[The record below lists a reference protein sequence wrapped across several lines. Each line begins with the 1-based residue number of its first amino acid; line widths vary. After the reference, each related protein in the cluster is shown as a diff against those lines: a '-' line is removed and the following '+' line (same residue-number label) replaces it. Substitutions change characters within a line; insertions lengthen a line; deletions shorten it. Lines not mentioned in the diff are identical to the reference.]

1 MNYGKDSRITSV
13 ITSMFSV
20 LILLVLAFI
29 FLSSQQEKLN
39 QEFNQLIYS
48 SLTSF
53 TDVQKNQ
60 ILKIADDAREMKSGM
75 ERMIEAAK
83 LSPED
88 QWMNNYLAK
97 MEGENPD
104 YQLEYVSCS
113 NRKEIISGEGRR
125 EIFERVLNGK
135 TDVLDILYPVEDGN
149 EYIFLVAEPLK
160 MNGTVAGV
168 LFFTFKTEKLGE
180 GAGDH
185 MPFKKIHSQI
195 IKSDGSILYSNSDQI
210 IRDGNLFSSIK
221 TNGDENQSAKIIR
234 TRIEKEDSFTT
245 SFPMNGKNYY
255 ISAMKVGVN
264 DWSLINYVRSPDI
277 MLRSEYVFGMFF
289 GTALLLIL
297 LTFAGCSWIFLLFY
311 RQNQKLQLESERYSV
326 LSQFTDTL
334 LYEYDYETDT
344 IEFTSNARRKLFL
357 ERLKT
362 RGVLRLDR
370 GACLMHPED
379 WQKGDRIRWALL
391 GSKPDEVRYCR
402 IRLKGQSGEYRWF
415 SCQYKI
421 LPGQAG
427 CKSRMVG
434 KLEDITDQLGRE
446 EMLLNRAR
454 KDPLTGVY
462 NRSGEQIIDGKLS
475 IRCSGIFFMIDL
487 DNFKEINDSCG
498 HAAGDHVLTRVA
510 EALDKLVGKD
520 GIVARVGGDEFV
532 VFITQNWEVW
542 QITDMA
548 ESILKLMDHTDE
560 GYYTVIRVSASIGI
574 AVAPKD
580 GSSYEELYNAADKAM
595 YYIKQNSK
603 KGYAFYKG
611 EGKDHV

>member
-1 MNYGKDSRITSV
+1 
-13 ITSMFSV
+13 MFSV

-60 ILKIADDAREMKSGM
+60 ILKIVDDAREIKCGM
-75 ERMIEAAK
+75 ESMIEAAE

-88 QWMNNYLAK
+88 QWMSNYLAK
-97 MEGENPD
+97 MERKNPD

-113 NRKEIISGEGRR
+113 NWKKIISGEGRR
-125 EIFERVLNGK
+125 EIFEQVVNGK
-135 TDVLDILYPVEDGN
+135 KDVLDILCPMEDGN

-160 MNGTVAGV
+160 MKGMVVGV
-168 LFFTFKTEKLGE
+168 LFFSFKTDKIGE
-180 GAGDH
+180 VANDH
-185 MPFKKIHSQI
+185 MPFKMIHSQI
-195 IKSDGSILYSNSDQI
+195 IKPDGSILYSNNDQF
-210 IRDGNLFSSIK
+210 IRGDNLFSFIDA
-221 TNGDENQSAKIIR
+221 NEYQNQSAQVIK

-245 SFPMNGKNYY
+245 SFFMSGKNYY
-255 ISAMKVGVN
+255 ISATKVGVN
-264 DWSLINYVRSPDI
+264 DWSLINYVRPPDI

-297 LTFAGCSWIFLLFY
+297 LTTAGCSWIFLLFY
-311 RQNQKLQLESERYSV
+311 RQNKKLQLESERYSV

-357 ERLKT
+357 DRLKT
-362 RGVLRLDR
+362 RGILRLDR
-370 GACLMHPED
+370 GGYLIHPED
-379 WQKGDRIRWALL
+379 WQKGDRLRWALL

-402 IRLKGQSGEYRWF
+402 IRLKGHSGEYRWF

-427 CKSRMVG
+427 RKSRMVG

-475 IRCSGIFFMIDL
+475 LQCSGIFFMIDL

-510 EALDKLVGKD
+510 ESLDKLVGKD

-532 VFITQNWEVW
+532 VFITENWEVR
-542 QITDMA
+542 QITDLA
-548 ESILKLMDHTDE
+548 ESILNLMDHTDE

-580 GSSYEELYNAADKAM
+580 GASYEELYNAADKAM

-611 EGKDHV
+611 DGKDHV

>member
-13 ITSMFSV
+13 IASMFSV

-53 TDVQKNQ
+53 TDTQKNQ
-60 ILKIADDAREMKSGM
+60 ILKLADDAGTIKYGM
-75 ERMIEAAK
+75 ESMIEAAS

-88 QWMNNYLAK
+88 QWMNHYLTK

-113 NRKEIISGEGRR
+113 NWKEIISGEGKRR
-125 EIFERVLNGK
+125 IFEQVINNK
-135 TDVLDILYPVEDGN
+135 TDVLDILCPMENGN
-149 EYIFLVAEPLK
+149 GCIFLVAEPLTA
-160 MNGTVAGV
+160 NGTVAGV
-168 LFFTFKTEKLGE
+168 LFFTFKTEKFE
-180 GAGDH
+180 EIAKDH

-195 IKSDGSILYSNSDQI
+195 IKSDGSILYCNSDQLL
-210 IRDGNLFSSIK
+210 RGSNLFSSV
-221 TNGDENQSAKIIR
+221 NANEAQNQSVKFIKSQ
-234 TRIEKEDSFTT
+234 IETEDSFTT
-245 SFPMNGKNYY
+245 SIAMNGKNYY
-255 ISAMKVGVN
+255 ISAMKVGIN

-277 MLRSEYVFGMFF
+277 MLQSEYVFGMFF
-289 GTALLLIL
+289 GTAILLIL
-297 LTFAGCSWIFLLFY
+297 LTIAGCSWIFLLFY
-311 RQNQKLQLESERYSV
+311 RQNQKLQLESQRYSV

-357 ERLKT
+357 EKLKA
-362 RGVLRLDR
+362 RGVLRLNR
-370 GACLMHPED
+370 GEYLMHPED
-379 WQKGDRIRWALL
+379 WQKGERLRWALL

-446 EMLLNRAR
+446 EMLINRAR

-475 IRCSGIFFMIDL
+475 LLCSGIFFMIDL
-487 DNFKEINDSCG
+487 DNFKEINDTCG

-510 EALDKLVGKD
+510 ESLEKLVGKD

-532 VFITQNWEVW
+532 VFITENWDDLR
-542 QITDMA
+542 ITDMA
-548 ESILKLMDHTDE
+548 ESILDLMDHTEE
-560 GYYTVIRVSASIGI
+560 GYYTVIRVTASIGI
-574 AVAPKD
+574 AIAPKD

-603 KGYAFYKG
+603 RGYAFYKG
-611 EGKDHV
+611 EGKEHL

>member
-1 MNYGKDSRITSV
+1 MNYGRDSRITSV
-13 ITSMFSV
+13 IAGMFSV

-53 TDVQKNQ
+53 TDAQKNQ
-60 ILKIADDAREMKSGM
+60 ILKIADDAGDIRSGVESM
-75 ERMIEAAK
+75 MEAAG

-88 QWMNNYLAK
+88 QWLNTYLAK
-97 MEGENPD
+97 IEQENPD
-104 YQLEYVSCS
+104 YKLNYVSCS
-113 NRKEIISGEGRR
+113 NRKETISGERRR
-125 EIFERVLNGK
+125 EIYEQVLNKK
-135 TDVLDILYPVEDGN
+135 TSVLDIEGPLENQTG
-149 EYIFLVAEPLK
+149 YIVTAAEPLK
-160 MNGTVAGV
+160 VNGTVAGV
-168 LFFTFKTEKLGE
+168 LFSAFHTEEIGE
-180 GAGDH
+180 GAGTH
-185 MPFKKIHSQI
+185 MPFKKIYTVI
-195 IKSDGSILYSNSDQI
+195 IEPDGSILYSNGDQNLI
-210 IRDGNLFSSIK
+210 NGNLFSTIK
-221 TNGDENQSAKIIR
+221 SDEIESQSTETIKI
-234 TRIEKEDSFTT
+234 RIKKEDSFTT
-245 SFPMNGKNYY
+245 SFSRNGKDYY
-255 ISAMKVGVN
+255 ISVMKAGVN
-264 DWSLINYVRSPDI
+264 DWSLVNFVRSPDV
-277 MLRSEYVFGMFF
+277 MLHSEYVFGMFF

-297 LTFAGCSWIFLLFY
+297 LTLAGCSWIFLLFY
-311 RQNQKLQLESERYSV
+311 TQKQKLQLESERYTV

-334 LYEYDYETDT
+334 LYEYDFDTDT

-362 RGVLRLDR
+362 RGVLRLNR
-370 GACLMHPED
+370 GGYLIHPDD
-379 WQKGDRIRWALL
+379 WQNGDRLRWALL
-391 GSKPDEVRYCR
+391 GSKPEEVRYCR

-421 LPGQAG
+421 LPGQADH
-427 CKSRMVG
+427 KPRMVG

-462 NRSGEQIIDGKLS
+462 NRSGEQIIDGKLALL
-475 IRCSGIFFMIDL
+475 CSGVFFMIDL

-498 HAAGDHVLTRVA
+498 HAAGDQVLTRVA
-510 EALDKLVGKD
+510 QALDKLVGKA

-532 VFITQNWEVW
+532 VFIPENLEVQ

-548 ESILKLMDHTDE
+548 ESILELMDHTEE

-580 GSSYEELYNAADKAM
+580 GSSYEELYSAADKAM

-603 KGYAFYKG
+603 KGFAFYKG
-611 EGKDHV
+611 EGKEHA

>member
-1 MNYGKDSRITSV
+1 MNYGRDSRITSV
-13 ITSMFSV
+13 IAGMFSV

-53 TDVQKNQ
+53 TDAQKNQ
-60 ILKIADDAREMKSGM
+60 ILKIADDAGDIRSGVECM
-75 ERMIEAAK
+75 MEAAG

-88 QWMNNYLAK
+88 QWLNTYLTK
-97 MEGENPD
+97 MEQENPD
-104 YQLEYVSCS
+104 YQLNYVSCS
-113 NRKEIISGEGRR
+113 NWKETISGEGRR
-125 EIFERVLNGK
+125 ELYEQVLNRK
-135 TDVLDILYPVEDGN
+135 TGVLDIEGPLENQTG
-149 EYIFLVAEPLK
+149 YIFLVAGPLNV
-160 MNGTVAGV
+160 NGRVAGV
-168 LFFTFKTEKLGE
+168 LFTGFETKELGE
-180 GAGDH
+180 GAGTH
-185 MPFKKIHSQI
+185 MPFKKIYTLI
-195 IKSDGSILYSNSDQI
+195 IEPDGRILYSNGDQNL
-210 IRDGNLFSSIK
+210 RNGNLFSSVKSDEIESQSAEAIK
-221 TNGDENQSAKIIR
+221 T
-234 TRIEKEDSFTT
+234 RIKKEDSFTT
-245 SFPMNGKNYY
+245 SFSRNGKDYY
-255 ISAMKVGVN
+255 ISVMKTGVN
-264 DWSLINYVRSPDI
+264 DWRLVNFVRSPDV
-277 MLRSEYVFGMFF
+277 MLHSEYVFGMFF

-297 LTFAGCSWIFLLFY
+297 LTLAGCSWIFLLFY
-311 RQNQKLQLESERYSV
+311 TQKQKLQLETERYSV

-334 LYEYDYETDT
+334 LYEYDYDTDT

-362 RGVLRLDR
+362 RGVLRLNR
-370 GACLMHPED
+370 GGYLIHPDD
-379 WQKGDRIRWALL
+379 WQNGDRLRWALL
-391 GSKPDEVRYCR
+391 GSKPEEVRYCR

-421 LPGQAG
+421 LSGQADR
-427 CKSRMVG
+427 KSRMVG

-462 NRSGEQIIDGKLS
+462 NRSGEQIIDGKLALLS
-475 IRCSGIFFMIDL
+475 SGVFFMIDL

-498 HAAGDHVLTRVA
+498 HAAGDQVLTRVA
-510 EALDKLVGKD
+510 EALDKLVGRD

-532 VFITQNWEVW
+532 VFIPENLEIQ

-548 ESILKLMDHTDE
+548 ESILELMDHTEE

-580 GSSYEELYNAADKAM
+580 GSSYEELYSAADKAM

-603 KGYAFYKG
+603 KGFAFYKG
-611 EGKDHV
+611 EGKEHI